1 MGLCLIKTYFY
12 WNDPI
17 KFRGC
22 HKFYL
27 FFKFGYCRIRGVVLV
42 EWFIDFLRLCAV
54 KSVHQGKAGAEF
66 CGGGKRVTEVIELT
80 TSRKLRSVTRF
91 SRMCNHQCMANWFC
105 C

>member
-22 HKFYL
+22 HEFYL

-66 CGGGKRVTEVIELT
+66 CGGEESNRGDRVDNIPKVEECDAI
-80 TSRKLRSVTRF
+80 
-91 SRMCNHQCMANWFC
+91 
-105 C
+105 

>member
-1 MGLCLIKTYFY
+1 MNFICFLSLDTVVSE
-12 WNDPI
+12 
-17 KFRGC
+17 
-22 HKFYL
+22 
-27 FFKFGYCRIRGVVLV
+27 GVVLV

-66 CGGGKRVTEVIELT
+66 CGGKRVTEVIELT

>member
-1 MGLCLIKTYFY
+1 MNFICFLSLDTVVSG
-12 WNDPI
+12 
-17 KFRGC
+17 
-22 HKFYL
+22 
-27 FFKFGYCRIRGVVLV
+27 GVVLV
-42 EWFIDFLRLCAV
+42 EWCIDFLRLCAV

-66 CGGGKRVTEVIELT
+66 CGGKRVTEVIELT

>member
-1 MGLCLIKTYFY
+1 MCYKIMGLCLIKTYFY

-66 CGGGKRVTEVIELT
+66 CGGGRE
-80 TSRKLRSVTRF
+80 
-91 SRMCNHQCMANWFC
+91 
-105 C
+105 

>member
-1 MGLCLIKTYFY
+1 MNFICFLSLDTVVSG
-12 WNDPI
+12 
-17 KFRGC
+17 
-22 HKFYL
+22 
-27 FFKFGYCRIRGVVLV
+27 GVVLV

-91 SRMCNHQCMANWFC
+91 SRMCNYQCMANRFC

>member
-1 MGLCLIKTYFY
+1 MNFICFLSLDTVVSG
-12 WNDPI
+12 
-17 KFRGC
+17 
-22 HKFYL
+22 
-27 FFKFGYCRIRGVVLV
+27 GVVLV
-42 EWFIDFLRLCAV
+42 EWFIDLLRLCAV

-66 CGGGKRVTEVIELT
+66 CGGKRVTEVIELT

>member
-1 MGLCLIKTYFY
+1 MFDKNMFLLDTVVSG
-12 WNDPI
+12 
-17 KFRGC
+17 
-22 HKFYL
+22 
-27 FFKFGYCRIRGVVLV
+27 GVVLV

-66 CGGGKRVTEVIELT
+66 CGGKRVTEVIELT

>member
-42 EWFIDFLRLCAV
+42 EWFIYFLR
-54 KSVHQGKAGAEF
+54 
-66 CGGGKRVTEVIELT
+66 
-80 TSRKLRSVTRF
+80 
-91 SRMCNHQCMANWFC
+91 
-105 C
+105 

>member
-1 MGLCLIKTYFY
+1 MNFICFLSSDAVVSG
-12 WNDPI
+12 
-17 KFRGC
+17 
-22 HKFYL
+22 
-27 FFKFGYCRIRGVVLV
+27 GVVLV

-66 CGGGKRVTEVIELT
+66 CGGKRVTEVIELT

>member
-1 MGLCLIKTYFY
+1 MNLICFLSLDTVVS
-12 WNDPI
+12 
-17 KFRGC
+17 G
-22 HKFYL
+22 
-27 FFKFGYCRIRGVVLV
+27 GVVLV

-66 CGGGKRVTEVIELT
+66 CGGKRVTEVIELT